1 MFSYTVYD
9 HLTFHRPEYTRPR
22 ESIFQDKINVTSMYG
37 KISEIMRLCHIC
49 DEHCCNIYLE
59 GHMHWATSAR

>member
-9 HLTFHRPEYTRPR
+9 HLTFHRPEYTRRR
-22 ESIFQDKINVTSMYG
+22 ERIFQDKINVTSMYG

-49 DEHCCNIYLE
+49 DETLLQ
-59 GHMHWATSAR
+59 